1 MTRRPRPKLGSRQ
14 RTRAQGVVEFALVLP
29 VLLLILLVAID
40 FGRAL
45 YGWVVIQNSARI
57 AANFAGLNASAWQSG
72 NATTQQEYEQSIL
85 LDFATANCDVP
96 AAAALPEPVF
106 TDGPDT
112 AVSGGPVDTNYDVG
126 DSVVV
131 ELDCDFHLIT
141 PVIGAILGDTI
152 QIAGRS
158 EFRIRAGD
166 LAGLAF
172 PTQIPPPPT
181 PTPTPAPTPP
191 LVTPPPPPVPC
202 PRPTADFSG
211 SPTAGA
217 GGTLTVTFS
226 DNSTSTPACPIFAWL
241 WDFGDGQTST
251 DQDPPPHLY
260 TKTSPGSQQKFD
272 VRLTVTV
279 AGPVSDPLNRNN
291 YITVGR

>member
-1 MTRRPRPKLGSRQ
+1 MIRRPRNRFASRQ

-72 NATTQQEYEQSIL
+72 NAATQQEYEQSIL
-85 LDFATANCDVP
+85 LDFSTANCDIP
-96 AAAALPEPVF
+96 TAAALPEPVF
-106 TDGPDT
+106 TDGTDT
-112 AVSGGPVDTNYDVG
+112 AVSGGPADTNYDVG

-166 LAGLAF
+166 IAGLAH

-181 PTPTPAPTPP
+181 PTPTPAPTPVP
-191 LVTPPPPPVPC
+191 PPPPPVPC

-217 GGTLTVTFS
+217 GGSLTVTFT
-226 DNSTSTPACPIFAWL
+226 DNSTSTPSCPIFAWL

-251 DQDPPPHLY
+251 DQNPPPHVY
-260 TKTSPGSQQKFD
+260 TKTSPGSQQRFTVK
-272 VRLTVTV
+272 LTVTV
-279 AGPVSDPLNRNN
+279 AGPVSDSRTRNN
-291 YITVGR
+291 YIMVSR